1 MTFNPVDQAILNM
14 LKVNMGH
21 KNGEKVGIVCQQWGV
36 HLPAETKPAF
46 ERSID
51 LCAKMYDVFL
61 AALGGDKVFL
71 YPYIPEE
78 ARSGVDMPL
87 RYKSNLSASKGDPD
101 VLFLPTAFSLTHT
114 DFRREFTAKGA
125 RIASMPT
132 FTLEMFAEDGPM
144 NTDYLALEQKCRK
157 IADALKDSSSGLVH
171 ITGERTDIVV
181 EIDPKLI
188 HKSLGMLTKRGEWGN
203 LPGAETYVVPVFKG
217 KRSNGYFTVPPGWGG
232 PFALTEELTFY
243 VEEGCFTEVEG
254 KSAVSRDYI
263 QEQIAP
269 LLFQKEGYNVL
280 AELGFG
286 VNPQINAR
294 SIQKFGWS
302 ALLAEKIGNSV
313 HFANGNSKGMG
324 GENDVPVHIDWVV
337 PEVNINYNYP

>member
-1 MTFNPVDQAILNM
+1 MIPNPADQAILKM

-21 KNGEKVGIVCQQWGV
+21 KNGERVGIVCQQWGA
-36 HLPAETKPAF
+36 HLPPETRPAF
-46 ERSID
+46 ERSAD
-51 LCAKMYDVFL
+51 LCQRMYEVIL
-61 AALGGDKVFL
+61 GALGKDKVFL
-71 YPYIPEE
+71 YSYIPEE
-78 ARSGVDMPL
+78 ARSGVDVPL
-87 RYKSNLSASKGDPD
+87 RYKSDWLAARSDTD
-101 VLFLPTAFSLTHT
+101 ILFLPTAFSLTHT

-132 FTLEMFAEDGPM
+132 FTLDMFAEDGPM
-144 NTDYLALEQKCRK
+144 NTDYLALEQKCRE
-157 IADALKDSSSGLVH
+157 IADALKDSSKGLVH
-171 ITGERTDIVV
+171 IIGKGTSMVV
-181 EIDPKLI
+181 EINKKLI

-217 KRSNGYFTVPPGWGG
+217 ERSNGYFTVPQGWGG
-232 PFALTEELTFY
+232 PFALPEELTFY
-243 VEEGCFTEVEG
+243 VEEGCFTAVEG
-254 KSAVSRDYI
+254 KSAASKDYI
-263 QEQIAP
+263 RDHIAP

-286 VNPQINAR
+286 ANPQINAQ

-302 ALLAEKIGNSV
+302 ALLAEKIGDSV

-337 PEVNINYNYP
+337 PEVKICYNYR